1 MLKTQI
7 IIIFAA
13 CFFVMGRLF
22 LVLQSEKID
31 IYSPKYDGESITEFE
46 KFLIKNKDHKNPQ
59 LKAFFDAIVSAIDKI
74 LECGARENLFR
85 PEGGKVKAV
94 PLLIDYPRINKSIGK
109 IRLYCLRVSE
119 QILIIGGGG
128 VTLKQKYQDD
138 PAMLKAVNNLR
149 DVYGKIVK
157 QAKNSRIDYED
168 YNAIS
173 EIINSIVI

>member
-1 MLKTQI
+1 M
-7 IIIFAA
+7 
-13 CFFVMGRLF
+13 
-22 LVLQSEKID
+22 
-31 IYSPKYDGESITEFE
+31 
-46 KFLIKNKDHKNPQ
+46 
-59 LKAFFDAIVSAIDKI
+59 
-74 LECGARENLFR
+74 
-85 PEGGKVKAV
+85 
-94 PLLIDYPRINKSIGK
+94 IDYPRINKSIGK